1 MAKVPLQA
9 YPSSTVFREPKPSDF
24 VKLRLREIDRQ
35 LNSASVSN
43 SSGVGNRGRGI
54 GARSLRVLEDFT
66 PTRLC
71 EEKSRIKKNQLEW
84 CVWRSWSGRGGTKRE
99 AVVRALDGDF
109 SSRENA
115 QDTSLEKVNGDR
127 NYRSFFRDQ
136 VYDYDRGNDLY
147 VDNSIPEEGV
157 RGLNGEV
164 GKFIRNEGL
173 EEPFNA
179 QRDPEERMPGVRS
192 REWAQLDDE
201 GRRSEA
207 SVSETKEA
215 RYSRD
220 LDDVRQRPSQTQ
232 GLSYPANPIPESR
245 LLLED
250 RKQSQIDFRKA
261 RDYDD
266 VYESRGS
273 QPYELEAV
281 EARRSPPAGD
291 FVNRYGFQSD
301 GKDEVSEIEDHEQ
314 QGQVLPKSGST
325 GRERTSSTEYG
336 REAEHEKSARGLM
349 YAKQV
354 ISLAT
359 AQSVGFVTQLWV
371 DVENVCITFPLSLK
385 VVAIEVR
392 PSLLFGD
399 FYSFPLNSISK
410 VGDVVLIQDDDT
422 ILGRRDLFNCSDLV
436 GNDLFTEDG
445 IKLGKVRDY
454 NFSLEN
460 GEVVSIE
467 YDSFGIPLIPSS
479 LTKTYSLAVDEVIE
493 TQEDSLLVRRGAE
506 NRVRK
511 LSKGFRSR
519 TKKSSEGRP
528 SPWRQ
533 QRNQAPEIQYL
544 GQSTERIHGVTE
556 ERDNYTPGYSTPRQ
570 QPQSGNVYSAARR
583 GLVNE
588 SLGASR
594 NRTNLYPSSSFSSRS
609 KDLNPEE
616 FEDYQ
621 TIPSTREELPITDKP
636 QILENDPTQGSDFG
650 ISSPEMSG
658 SGRGLPMSYR
668 TSRRRVEN
676 DY

>member
-9 YPSSTVFREPKPSDF
+9 FPSSTVFREPIPSDF
-24 VKLRLREIDRQ
+24 VELRLREIDRQ

-43 SSGVGNRGRGI
+43 SSGVGNRRRGI

-71 EEKSRIKKNQLEW
+71 EEKSRVKKNQLEW

-109 SSRENA
+109 SRRENA
-115 QDTSLEKVNGDR
+115 QDTSLEKVNGDK

-147 VDNSIPEEGV
+147 VDNSIPEERV
-157 RGLNGEV
+157 SGE
-164 GKFIRNEGL
+164 FIRNEGL

-179 QRDPEERMPGVRS
+179 QGDPVERMPGVRS
-192 REWAQLDDE
+192 REWSQLDDE

-207 SVSETKEA
+207 PVSETKEA

-220 LDDVRQRPSQTQ
+220 LDDVRQRPSRTQ

-266 VYESRGS
+266 VYESRRS

-281 EARRSPPAGD
+281 EALRSPPAGD

-301 GKDEVSEIEDHEQ
+301 GKDEVSEIEDPEQ
-314 QGQVLPKSGST
+314 QGQVLPNSGST

-336 REAEHEKSARGLM
+336 REVEHEESARGLM

-371 DVENVCITFPLSLK
+371 DVENLK

-467 YDSFGIPLIPSS
+467 YDSFGIPFIPSS
-479 LTKTYSLAVDEVIE
+479 LTKTSSLAVDEVIE

-519 TKKSSEGRP
+519 PKKSSEGRS

-544 GQSTERIHGVTE
+544 GQSTERIRGVTE
-556 ERDNYTPGYSTPRQ
+556 ERDNYTLGYSTPRQ

-594 NRTNLYPSSSFSSRS
+594 NRGDLYPSNSFSSRS

-616 FEDYQ
+616 FEDHQ
-621 TIPSTREELPITDKP
+621 TIPSTREEFPITDK